1 MKRFLV
7 FLLFF
12 GLLSDLLAQE
22 PLTRSGS
29 YSLRKNEIMA
39 LPENPERIRTLQRA
53 RELGIPVRRTYPDG
67 RIVAIRRISPNGMPE
82 YLTTSNLNAART
94 LSSNRVWKDGGAGL
108 DLSGE
113 GLVVGVWDAGILR
126 TSHYEFEDRGRP
138 MNADAEELGHPTH
151 VSGTIAALG
160 IDGDARGMANKAI
173 IEAYDW
179 DNDLEEMEVAASE
192 GLLLSNHSYGY
203 ILGFDYNSEESRWQ
217 WWGDTEISEEEE
229 YLFGYYH
236 GEARAYDRLAFE
248 YPNYLIVK
256 SAGNDR
262 GEGPQPGSEHYVWDN
277 GDWVPSTATRQID
290 GGEDGFGSIGPVA
303 AAKNIL
309 AVGAVRDLPDG
320 VTDRDEVEITG
331 FSVFGPTDD
340 GRIKPDIVANGQAL
354 YSTYSGN
361 DSAYRSLSGTSMS
374 APNTTGSLALLQEHN
389 HNVHA
394 TYLNAASLK
403 GLVLHTASDAGNPGP
418 DYSHG
423 WGVMNTAEAAKVIGD
438 TSRQRISEQILSDLD
453 TIKFSFY
460 CDGTQE
466 LKATLC
472 WIDPAGDVP
481 APSLNPTDQIL
492 VNDLDI
498 RVIRK
503 IDNRGFRPFILDPLS
518 PSQPAT
524 TGDNNLDNVEQV
536 LIKAP
541 DKGFYEIEVKHKGEL
556 QGGKQPFSLIIS
568 GLSDDFYA
576 SGIYHLTDNNGVFI
590 LTSASEYKPEMEAG
604 WLLTPENGL
613 PVSLAFN
620 FLETEEN
627 RDLVRIYDGGD
638 SSAHLLA
645 EFSGT
650 LLNTDTLLRA
660 SGDSMW
666 LSFSSDQ
673 QNQGRGFEAT
683 YCTTPPEGDFMIE
696 GLSFPCAGSE
706 ESYLARGQE
715 GSQFQWIPPEG
726 WELKFHDGNYAKF
739 LVGPERGLLELLPY
753 NSCGES
759 SKTYA
764 ELEPLFSPAHI
775 ENFTGDTLFCSGES
789 GVLKVDSLPGS
800 VYQWMLP
807 VNWMG
812 RSESHEISFITSSV
826 QGDVLVSAYNSCG
839 QGDTLGIPT
848 LVMTYPPE
856 SQIYSV
862 SDKICQNAPN
872 VFYIFPEEDVDY
884 QWSVDPTWI
893 ISGSSTGDSVDV
905 AVGANT
911 STLYVSARNECGARN
926 SQRSFL
932 LTPGPDKPLLMETGS
947 VYDGLR
953 EIEVQNASSYTL
965 IQWYLNGLIIDSP
978 LATGPSYV
986 AYVPGTYSVGVTNR
1000 DACSLIQNP
1009 DNGINTVNPGNLF
1022 SVNAGTKGAL
1032 VVQNASEVPATL
1044 KLYDLAGEL
1053 LLIFELDPG
1062 RSEIQTGLQ
1071 GVQLVSVEGS
1081 GNIQVF
1087 RIFLN

>member
-7 FLLFF
+7 FLLFI
-12 GLLSDLLAQE
+12 GLLPDLLAQE

-29 YSLRKNEIMA
+29 YSVRRNEIMA

-53 RELGIPVRRTYPDG
+53 GELGIPVRRIYPDG

-94 LSSNRVWKDGGAGL
+94 LSSMRVWKDGGAGL
-108 DLSGE
+108 DLSGD

-126 TSHYEFEDRGRP
+126 SSHYEFEDRGRP
-138 MNADAEELGHPTH
+138 MNADAEVMGHPTH

-160 IDGDARGMANKAI
+160 IDGDARGMANKVI

-179 DNDLEEMEVAASE
+179 DNDLEEMEAAASE

-203 ILGFDYNSEESRWQ
+203 ILGFDYNSEERRWQ
-217 WWGDTEISEEEE
+217 WWGDTDISQEED

-236 GEARAYDRLAFE
+236 AEARAYDRLASEF
-248 YPNYLIVK
+248 PDYLIVK

-262 GEGPQPGSEHYVWDN
+262 GEGPQAGSEHYVWDN

-320 VTDRDEVEITG
+320 VTDPDEVEITG
-331 FSVFGPTDD
+331 YSVFGPTDD

-354 YSTYSGN
+354 YSTYSVS

-374 APNTTGSLALLQEHN
+374 APNITGSLALLQEHK

-403 GLVLHTASDAGNPGP
+403 GLVLHTASDVGNPGP

-438 TSRQRISEQILSDLD
+438 TSNQRISEQILSDLD
-453 TIKFSFY
+453 TIRFSFY

-472 WIDPAGDVP
+472 WTDPAGVVP
-481 APSLNPTDQIL
+481 APSLNPPDRIL
-492 VNDLDI
+492 VNDLDM
-498 RVIRK
+498 RVIRL
-503 IDNRGFRPFILDPLS
+503 IDNKEFRPFILDPLR

-524 TGDNNLDNVEQV
+524 TGDNVLDNVEQV

-541 DKGFYEIEVKHKGEL
+541 DKGFYEIVLKHKGEL

-568 GLSDDFYA
+568 GLSDNFYA
-576 SGIYHLTDNNGVFI
+576 SGVYHLTDNNGLFF
-590 LTSASEYKPEMEAG
+590 LTSANEYKPDMEAG

-613 PVSLAFN
+613 PVSLGFS

-638 SSAHLLA
+638 SSAPLLA

-650 LLNTDTLLRA
+650 LLNTDTLLVA

-666 LSFSSDQ
+666 LTFSSDQ
-673 QNQGRGFEAT
+673 ANQERGFEAT
-683 YCTTPPEGDFMIE
+683 YCTTAPEGSFIVE
-696 GLSFPCAGSE
+696 GVSFPCAGSE
-706 ESYLARGQE
+706 ETYLVRGQE
-715 GSQFQWIPPEG
+715 GTLFQWIPPQG
-726 WELKFHDGNYAKF
+726 WELMDKVGNNAKF
-739 LVGPERGLLELLPY
+739 LVGSESGLLELLPY

-759 SKTYA
+759 GKTYT
-764 ELEPLFSPAHI
+764 ELEPLFSLPHI
-775 ENFTGDTLFCSGES
+775 ESFTGDTLFCSGES
-789 GVLKVDSLPGS
+789 GVLMVDSLPGS

-807 VNWMG
+807 LNWMG
-812 RSESHEISFITSSV
+812 RSESHKISFIPSSV
-826 QGDVLVSAYNSCG
+826 QGDVLVSTYNSCG
-839 QGDTLGIPT
+839 QGDTLSIPT
-848 LVMTYPPE
+848 FVRNLPRE
-856 SQIYSV
+856 SEIHSV
-862 SDKICQNAPN
+862 SDKICQNAPS
-872 VFYIFPEEDVDY
+872 VFYLFPDEDVDY
-884 QWSVDPTWI
+884 QWSVDPMWT
-893 ISGSSTGDSVDV
+893 ISGSAKGDSVNVMV
-905 AVGANT
+905 AANT
-911 STLYVSARNECGARN
+911 STLYVRASNDCGASN
-926 SQRSFL
+926 TQRSFV
-932 LTPGPDKPLLMETGS
+932 LTPEPDKPLLMETGS

-986 AYVPGTYSVGVTNR
+986 AYVPGTYSVAVTNR
-1000 DACSLIQNP
+1000 DACSLIQNS

-1022 SVNAGTKGAL
+1022 SVNAGTKGAF
-1032 VVQNASEVPATL
+1032 VVQNASEAPATL
-1044 KLYDLAGEL
+1044 NLYDLAGKL
-1053 LLIFELDPG
+1053 LLILELDPG

-1081 GNIQVF
+1081 GNLQVF